1 MRVCVCVCS
10 SQGSGDWEA
19 QVFVYTHTTISG
31 HSRVP
36 LPSQAE
42 RSEQATGLCVQKLL
56 TVLTLVQVSGCRC
69 TNTAKQ
75 AADRYGHYESPQGQ
89 RHKTKPVSL
98 MGLLTQCRKLYKLR
112 VKVSDRKLGFHSIVV
127 FAFVSFIHSFLLLYL
142 LLTKGHNM
150 GSAEETI
157 SNLGVTQ
164 TGDGKNKAEMFFLT
178 AALLIF

>member
-1 MRVCVCVCS
+1 MCVCS
-10 SQGSGDWEA
+10 SHGSGDWGA

-42 RSEQATGLCVQKLL
+42 RSEQATGRCVQKLL

-75 AADRYGHYESPQGQ
+75 AADRYGHYESPQGR

-98 MGLLTQCRKLYKLR
+98 MGLLTQCRKLYKPR
-112 VKVSDRKLGFHSIVV
+112 VKVSDRTLGFHSIVV
-127 FAFVSFIHSFLLLYL
+127 FACV
-142 LLTKGHNM
+142 
-150 GSAEETI
+150 
-157 SNLGVTQ
+157 
-164 TGDGKNKAEMFFLT
+164 
-178 AALLIF
+178 LLIHFFCFICCLQRATTWGQQRRQFLI